1 MVRTLGVARAYPEG
15 PVSNSERRKGVF
27 TLLDSPQEP
36 REAASIEAPTLSSH
50 RATWAFVPGPSASR
64 SAPAA
69 GGRWS
74 QYVH

>member
-1 MVRTLGVARAYPEG
+1 MVRTFGVAGAYPQG

-27 TLLDSPQEP
+27 ALVDSPQEP
-36 REAASIEAPTLSSH
+36 REAASIEAPALRCH

-69 GGRWS
+69 GGRGS